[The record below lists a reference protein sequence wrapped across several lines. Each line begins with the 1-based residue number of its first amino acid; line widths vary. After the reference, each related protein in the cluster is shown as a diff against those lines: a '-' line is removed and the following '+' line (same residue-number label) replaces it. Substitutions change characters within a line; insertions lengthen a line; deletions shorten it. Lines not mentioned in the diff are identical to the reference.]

1 MVKKYKTIYLIYK
14 APVMRYASH
23 PKIGTPYC
31 AYQLVAMQYLLEG
44 RLCNFWACVTELE
57 PKLGLQGGGGE
68 VPDKHI
74 RELTEPI
81 RGITVQTGTKLGEPL
96 IQ

>member
-1 MVKKYKTIYLIYK
+1 
-14 APVMRYASH
+14 
-23 PKIGTPYC
+23 
-31 AYQLVAMQYLLEG
+31 MQYLLEG

-68 VPDKHI
+68 VPDKPI

-96 IQ
+96 IQWKYFPGNTQEGQEYNIYVLYMGE